1 MFIASPEGNGID
13 CHRTWE
19 AIYLGL
25 IPIVNDNY
33 LNRFFASLG
42 LPIICTNDWNEFA
55 QKTEAELTDLYQ
67 TTMAKTN
74 TEAAY
79 YDYWEKLISWIKE
92 LCNYHDLT

>member
-1 MFIASPEGNGID
+1 MFIASPEGNGLD

-33 LNRFFASLG
+33 MNRFFASLG
-42 LPIICTNDWNEFA
+42 LPIICTNDWNDFA
-55 QKTEAELTDLYQ
+55 TKTGDELADIYNRITTETD
-67 TTMAKTN
+67 

-79 YDYWEKLISWIKE
+79 YDYWEKLIFKYKQS
-92 LCNYHDLT
+92 